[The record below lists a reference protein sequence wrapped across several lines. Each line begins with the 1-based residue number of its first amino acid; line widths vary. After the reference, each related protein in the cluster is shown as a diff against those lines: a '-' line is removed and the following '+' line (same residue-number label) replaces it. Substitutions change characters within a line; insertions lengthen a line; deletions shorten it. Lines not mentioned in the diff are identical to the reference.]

1 MTLAK
6 SLLIGILALAGVAD
20 ARMAP
25 QVSLPDQSGKT
36 VSLASMR
43 GRVVLVDIW
52 ASWCPPCK
60 AAFPAY
66 EDLFQEYGARGFD
79 VLAVNVD
86 AKRNAADEFLSGRS
100 FQMHVVFDPKGET
113 PAAFNLRG
121 MPTSYLIDKRGSIRF
136 VHEGFTDKLLAQ
148 YKHEIEQ
155 LIAEQP

>member
-1 MTLAK
+1 MMFAK
-6 SLLIGILALAGVAD
+6 TLLIGTLAMAGIAD

-25 QVSLPDQSGKT
+25 QVSLPDQAGKT
-36 VSLASMR
+36 VSLSSLR

-66 EDLFQEYGARGFD
+66 EDLFQEYGPRGFD

-86 AKRNAADEFLSGRS
+86 AKRSAADEFLSGRH
-100 FQMHVVFDPKGET
+100 FQMHVVFDPKGDT

>member
-1 MTLAK
+1 MTFAK
-6 SLLIGILALAGVAD
+6 IVLIGSLLAGGIAD

-25 QVSLPDQSGKT
+25 KVSLPDQHGNT
-36 VSLASMR
+36 VSLASLR

-86 AKRNAADEFLSGRS
+86 EKRGAADEFLSGRQ
-100 FQMHVVFDPKGET
+100 FQMHVVFDPKGAA
-113 PAAFNLRG
+113 PAAFNVRA

-136 VHEGFTDKLLAQ
+136 VHEGFTDKSIAQ

-155 LIAEQP
+155 LIAETP